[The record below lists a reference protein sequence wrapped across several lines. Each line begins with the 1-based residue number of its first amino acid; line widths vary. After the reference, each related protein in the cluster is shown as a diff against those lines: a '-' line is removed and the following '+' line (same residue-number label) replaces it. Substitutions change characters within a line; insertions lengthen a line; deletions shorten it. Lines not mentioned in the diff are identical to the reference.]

1 MTLNFDARLKHRV
14 ISLPVAGLMT
24 LGLLLAACGSSSSSS
39 PTTSSSSGSA
49 TTSGSSSA
57 TTAAPNYGTLTFS
70 QVGPDAGK
78 WPVYVAQSEGF
89 FKNAGITLD
98 VSVSHSSPTGV
109 QEVISNAVN
118 IAEVG
123 DTDAISGANA
133 GGAVELVAGE
143 ENNPPYTVNVAKGIT
158 SIAQLKGKKVSV
170 AAPTNIT
177 KLYWNAVAEGN
188 GLKPTDFTYVYSP
201 TTGDRY
207 AALTGGVVQAALLLP
222 PLTFQAEANGYNSI
236 ANVGKYLPYP
246 FTAFA
251 VNPSWATAHS
261 AELVAFLKAYLEG
274 VKWLYDPAN
283 KAAAIQILMKVTN
296 TTQSAAEQSYTF
308 FVSQLKT
315 WPTDGSLSTSEM
327 AKVAQA
333 MVGLGAFKQAPAT
346 SKFMDMTYV
355 TKAAQQLGLS

>member
-1 MTLNFDARLKHRV
+1 MTLNFDARMKHRV

-355 TKAAQQLGLS
+355 TKAAQELGLS